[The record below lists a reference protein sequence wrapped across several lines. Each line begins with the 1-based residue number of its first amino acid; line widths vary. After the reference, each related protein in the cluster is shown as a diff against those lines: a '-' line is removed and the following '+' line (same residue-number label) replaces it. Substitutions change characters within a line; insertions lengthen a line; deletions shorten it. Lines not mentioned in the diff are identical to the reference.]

1 MMSRI
6 DKLIAEMTLAEKLGQ
21 LTMTAAGY
29 AVTGPVI
36 AGDSTEAIK
45 SGAIGNL
52 LNLVG
57 PGPVREMQQ
66 LAVEH
71 SRLAIPLLIG
81 LDIIHGHRTLFPIPL
96 AEAALF
102 DPQTWELTAREAAR
116 EAAADGLALTFSPM
130 LDVSRDIRWGRTAE
144 GSGEDTWLS
153 VQMAR
158 AKVRG
163 YEGSDLAS
171 PDALAACG
179 QDFCGYAPVL
189 AGREYAQ
196 VDISERTLLE
206 VHVPPFDAAVTAGGG
221 TTHHALPQPA

>member
-1 MMSRI
+1 MSRI
-6 DKLIAEMTLAEKLGQ
+6 EQLIDAMTLEEKLGQ
-21 LTMTAAGY
+21 LTMTASSY

-36 AGDSTEAIK
+36 AGDSTDAIR

-57 PGPVREMQQ
+57 PEPVREMQQ

-71 SRLAIPLLIG
+71 SRLKIPLLIG
-81 LDIIHGHRTLFPIPL
+81 LDVIHGHRTLFPIPL

-144 GSGEDTWLS
+144 GSGEDTWVS

-171 PDALAACG
+171 PDALAACAKH
-179 QDFCGYAPVL
+179 FCAYGAVL
-189 AGREYAQ
+189 AGREYASA
-196 VDISERTLLE
+196 DISERTLLE
-206 VHVPPFDAAVTAGGG
+206 VHLPPFD
-221 TTHHALPQPA
+221 